1 MSKIVKTIDG
11 HQGEL
16 LYIKDNTAFI
26 KESNGEVWYCPKTD
40 IIDEVSERDLFLDT
54 IKEIVE
60 TNNWDGNK
68 DKKIEHLQSQL
79 DHQKVMWNE
88 LKEWLEE
95 EIKENQVLIDP
106 YCKEIEQVFIAGG
119 LARLSE
125 IQKQMQELEGEDE
138 KN

>member
-138 KN
+138 